1 MAKRD
6 NFEHKHRKK
15 TNKEKALLVVNTIIF
30 LDFYL
35 RMPSYDQ
42 T

>member
-1 MAKRD
+1 MAKRS
-6 NFEHKHRKK
+6 NFEHKQSKK

-30 LDFYL
+30 LDFDL

>member
-6 NFEHKHRKK
+6 IFEHKQSKK
-15 TNKEKALLVVNTIIF
+15 TNKEKALLDVNTIIF
-30 LDFYL
+30 LDFDL